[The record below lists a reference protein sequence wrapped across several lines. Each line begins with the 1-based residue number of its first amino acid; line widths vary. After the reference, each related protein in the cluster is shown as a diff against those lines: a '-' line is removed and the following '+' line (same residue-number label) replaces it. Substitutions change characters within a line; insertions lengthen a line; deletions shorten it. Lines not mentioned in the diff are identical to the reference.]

1 MLGSMSTSPDKSR
14 QVSPVAALF
23 LGIAVFA
30 LDGFF
35 LWRAIAGLEAG
46 KIQTIGRGSHTF
58 IVQQDSPGLFWL
70 WVGFHFLLV
79 IVTLVVAISLIRFWF
94 RKDRR

>member
-1 MLGSMSTSPDKSR
+1 
-14 QVSPVAALF
+14 
-23 LGIAVFA
+23 
-30 LDGFF
+30 
-35 LWRAIAGLEAG
+35 
-46 KIQTIGRGSHTF
+46 
-58 IVQQDSPGLFWL
+58 LFWL